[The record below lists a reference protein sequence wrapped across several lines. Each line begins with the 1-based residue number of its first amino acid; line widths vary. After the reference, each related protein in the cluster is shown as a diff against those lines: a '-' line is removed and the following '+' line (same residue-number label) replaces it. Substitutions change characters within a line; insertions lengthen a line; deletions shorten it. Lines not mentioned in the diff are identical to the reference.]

1 MRSFLRFI
9 SIIAIVYSYA
19 FSQAFAQEEEE
30 FPYALYG
37 VVGDFVTHKTI
48 LGVKAELL
56 STDSVCLFEYNN
68 GNPNQ
73 YVGDIQAPF
82 LLILKNP
89 GKYILRFSKD
99 GYETRCINWEIKKFH
114 KKEKSILH
122 APVYLKRK
130 RKEQKLGEAVVVAT
144 KVKFYNKGDTLVFNA
159 DAFQLQEGSML
170 DALIRQLPGVE
181 LKDDGRIF
189 VNGKYVES
197 LLLNGENFF
206 SKDRNI
212 MLENLPTYMVK
223 TVNVYKKDGKM
234 SEMMGMRMGDEQ
246 YVMDVRLKKQY
257 SIGWIGNAE
266 VAGGT
271 EDRYLARL
279 FALRFTDHSRLSFFG
294 AMNNVNEY
302 VKPGQG
308 REWVPSVGN
317 GLTTTRH
324 GGVDYLINDR
334 NKRFKLE
341 GSAEVRHSDDSF
353 DQRSASENFLEGG
366 NTYGLSTYRNRTH
379 NFSII
384 SNHSF
389 DFSWNYLK
397 LNVRPS
403 FSYIK
408 TDQNT
413 QSKSGTFSINPEN
426 FLLTAE
432 TLDSLFQPNVSV
444 NLLAKTLN
452 RQSAESAYSGH
463 ALTTGANAQAVV
475 SFPHNTSDRLLFEA
489 RGSFTDNEYENF
501 AHRFYD
507 YPSGGNQS
515 SQRDFRNEYVT
526 TPYRAHSYGGKAAYV
541 TVNSKNW
548 QFQPYYEY
556 GFSQARQ
563 RKALMRL
570 DRIDGW
576 GDGTGY
582 PLGMLPSVADWAMT
596 ALDGPN
602 SPDAESK
609 DDYHTIGLYI
619 HKEPLMEDYWRWTF
633 SLPLSFDRSRLS
645 YVRPEMVDTALTRH
659 KIFFRPSI
667 QGGNTWYVKAEDG
680 HITVTHELSF
690 GYSLTANAPNLG
702 YSVRLRDDSDP
713 LNIRDFGR
721 QELKDIWSH
730 NLNAAYNWRQSDKQ
744 RLFGFNWTYSYT
756 QNALAMGYVY
766 DRATG
771 KRTYSPDN
779 VNGNW
784 NTGGGL
790 SYSMPIDRKRK
801 LTMNLN
807 TSANYNHSVDLIG
820 TEGKALR
827 STVDNLYLSQGLRFD
842 YRISTKYQIGV
853 KGNGT
858 WTHASSQRPD
868 FETIDAA
875 DFSYGL
881 TAQIELPW
889 QLQLSTDFTVYSRR
903 GYEEQTMNTDDIVWN
918 ARLAKRLFKG
928 RLSVMLDGFDLL
940 GQLSNIRRTLNG
952 QGRVETWHNTIPRYA
967 MLHLVYRLNVQPK
980 KK

>member
-1 MRSFLRFI
+1 MAHHLIRIL
-9 SIIAIVYSYA
+9 SILALI
-19 FSQAFAQEEEE
+19 FSCACPKILAQEKEE

-37 VVGDFVTHKTI
+37 LVGDYVTHKTI

-56 STDSVCLFEYNN
+56 TTDSVKLFEYENS
-68 GNPNQ
+68 NPNQ
-73 YVGDIQAPF
+73 SINDIQAPF

-89 GKYILRFSKD
+89 GKYILRFSKE
-99 GYETRCINWEIKKFH
+99 GYKTRCINWEIKKFH
-114 KKEKSILH
+114 KKETSILH
-122 APVYLKRK
+122 SPVYLQRE

-181 LKDDGRIF
+181 LKDDGRIL

-266 VAGGT
+266 AAGGT

-294 AMNNVNEY
+294 SVNNVNEY
-302 VKPGQG
+302 AKPGQG
-308 REWVPSVGN
+308 SEWVPSVGN

-341 GSAEVRHSDDSF
+341 GSAEIRHSDDLF

-366 NTYGLSTYRNRTH
+366 NTYGLSTYHNRTH
-379 NFSII
+379 NFSIL
-384 SNHSF
+384 SNHNF
-389 DFSWNYLK
+389 DFVWKYLK

-403 FSYIK
+403 FSYVK
-408 TDQNT
+408 TDQ
-413 QSKSGTFSINPEN
+413 SSSDKSGNFSVNPEGY
-426 FLLTAE
+426 LTVE
-432 TLDSLFQPNVSV
+432 TLDSLFSPNVSTS
-444 NLLAKTLN
+444 LLARTLN
-452 RQSAESAYSGH
+452 RHSTESTLSGH
-463 ALTTGANAQAVV
+463 ALTAGANAQAVV
-475 SFPHNTSDRLLFEA
+475 SFPHNTSDRLLLEA
-489 RGSFTDNEYENF
+489 RGSFTDNDHKRF
-501 AHRFYD
+501 AHRYYD
-507 YPSGGNQS
+507 YPSDNQTLKS
-515 SQRDFRNEYVT
+515 DFRNEYET
-526 TPYRAHSYGGKAAYV
+526 TPYRAHAYGGKATYV
-541 TVNSKNW
+541 SVTARNW
-548 QFQPYYEY
+548 QLQTYYEY
-556 GFSQARQ
+556 GFNQVRQ
-563 RKALMRL
+563 KRALMRL

-576 GDGTGY
+576 GYGTGH
-582 PLGMLPSVADWAMT
+582 PMGMLPSATDWERDAF
-596 ALDGPN
+596 DGPN
-602 SPDAESK
+602 SPDAQSK
-609 DDYHTIGLYI
+609 DDSHTVGLYI
-619 HKEPLMEDYWRWTF
+619 HKEPFMENYWRWTF
-633 SLPLSFDRSRLS
+633 SFPLSFDRSRLN
-645 YVRPEMVDTALTRH
+645 YIRPEMVDTALNRH
-659 KIFFRPSI
+659 KVFFRPSI

-680 HITVTHELSF
+680 HITETHELSF
-690 GYSLTANAPNLG
+690 GYSISANAPALS

-713 LNIRDFGR
+713 LNIREMGSR
-721 QELKDIWSH
+721 SLKDIWAH
-730 NLNAAYNWRQSDKQ
+730 NLNATYNRNQSDKQ
-744 RLFGFNWTYSYT
+744 RLLGINIAYNYT
-756 QNALAMGYVY
+756 QNAVAMGYVF

-784 NTGGGL
+784 SARGGVN
-790 SYSMPIDRKRK
+790 YSMPVDRKRK
-801 LTMNLN
+801 LTMGIN
-807 TSANYNHSVDLIG
+807 TGVNYNHNVDLIG
-820 TEGKALR
+820 TEGAALR

-842 YRISTKYQIGV
+842 YRISPKYQFGV
-853 KGNGT
+853 KGSGT
-858 WTHASSQRPD
+858 WTHASSQRAD

-889 QLQLSTDFTVYSRR
+889 QVQLSTDFTMYSRR
-903 GYEEQTMNTDDIVWN
+903 GYEEQTMNTDEIVWN

-928 RLSVMLDGFDLL
+928 RLTVMIDGFDIL
-940 GQLSNIRRTLNG
+940 GQLSNVRRNLNG
-952 QGRVETWHNTIPRYA
+952 QGRVETWYNTIPRYA
-967 MLHLVYRLNVQPK
+967 MLHLVYRLNVQPRK
-980 KK
+980 KG